1 MHEYRLQHRISHADV
16 DFLGELKLAA
26 LLGLLE
32 QAAVE
37 ASAEVGF
44 DAAWYSREGR
54 IWIIRRTRI
63 ERSLP
68 VGGGDLIEVETQV
81 ADYRR
86 ARSLR
91 RYVVSRHAS
100 GETARVA
107 TANTDWV
114 YCDLATGRPAS
125 IPESM
130 QRAFSGP
137 EPAPVLARAE
147 RLPAGG
153 SGAAVDLDLIVRPS
167 DLDHVVHVNNA
178 VYGSFLEDGGFA
190 LFAARGW
197 SLERMLATGGAL
209 RVRRLDAEY
218 LADATAGDRLTV
230 HSWLEGEGDLDA
242 ASAEAPARATLVQ
255 SITRRSGAGG
265 EVMRARSEWRWL
277 ARPAVVGG
285 IPD

>member
-1 MHEYRLQHRISHADV
+1 MHAYRLQHRISHADV

-37 ASAEVGF
+37 ASTEVGF

-63 ERSLP
+63 ERSRP
-68 VGGGDLIEVETQV
+68 VGGGDLIEVATRV

-91 RYVVSRHAS
+91 RYAVSRQTS
-100 GETARVA
+100 GETERVA
-107 TANTDWV
+107 TATTDWV

-125 IPESM
+125 IPEGM

-137 EPAPVLARAE
+137 EPAPSLPRAE
-147 RLPAGG
+147 RLPAAG

-190 LFAARGW
+190 LFAALGW
-197 SLERMLATGGAL
+197 PLERMLAAGGAL

-218 LADATAGDRLTV
+218 LADATAGDGLTV
-230 HSWLEGEGDLDA
+230 HSWLEGEDDLEA
-242 ASAEAPARATLVQ
+242 ASQEAPARAKLVQ

-277 ARPAVVGG
+277 ARPRVVGG
-285 IPD
+285 VPD